1 MTGALTGSFLG
12 RVTNVRSL
20 SQRVL
25 LTQSYR
31 TSAFSKRS
39 LGCDCCAD
47 VEERR
52 DKIAKRKTAVILVST
67 SYLRT
72 PGAFGEPNVHSD
84 AWHPEAGAI
93 SMAFD
98 RERFGGG
105 FGGGTRHFRF

>member
-20 SQRVL
+20 SPRAL

-72 PGAFGEPNVHSD
+72 PARSESPMCIQTPALPRPQQPQLPSTGAG
-84 AWHPEAGAI
+84 
-93 SMAFD
+93 
-98 RERFGGG
+98 
-105 FGGGTRHFRF
+105 